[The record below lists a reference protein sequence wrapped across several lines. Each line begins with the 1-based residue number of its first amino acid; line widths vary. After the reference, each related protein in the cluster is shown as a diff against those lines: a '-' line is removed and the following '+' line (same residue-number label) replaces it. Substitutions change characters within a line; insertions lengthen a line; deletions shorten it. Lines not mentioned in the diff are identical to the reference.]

1 MAEETTTT
9 TESTTET
16 TTETTTE
23 LQNHDEQS
31 SQETATTT
39 ENTTVVS
46 SEASIPAVEKQGEVA
61 IDKGAS
67 ADVVGDTDQVAPVD
81 HIEQAKRDGLAN
93 HAAAEASQPDTT
105 TRSSDT
111 AAE

>member
-9 TESTTET
+9 TETTEN
-16 TTETTTE
+16 TEA
-23 LQNHDEQS
+23 QNHQQDT
-31 SQETATTT
+31 QETATTT

-46 SEASIPAVEKQGEVA
+46 SEATIPAVEKQGEVA

-67 ADVVGDTDQVAPVD
+67 ADVVGDTDQKPAVD
-81 HIEQAKRDGLAN
+81 HIEQAKADALAN
-93 HAAAEASQPDTT
+93 HAAAEASQPATT
-105 TRSSDT
+105 TQESEK

>member
-9 TESTTET
+9 TESTTEA
-16 TTETTTE
+16 
-23 LQNHDEQS
+23 QNQEQNT
-31 SQETATTT
+31 QETATTT

-67 ADVVGDTDQVAPVD
+67 ADVVGDTDQKPAVD
-81 HIEQAKRDGLAN
+81 HIEQAKADALAN
-93 HAAAEASQPDTT
+93 HAASENSQPSTT
-105 TRSSDT
+105 TSQSDT